1 MKRGEGPTKE
11 WERLWMTNKGGE
23 NDDDDDDGGSLEVV
37 GGPKTSLNS
46 KS

>member
-23 NDDDDDDGGSLEVV
+23 NDDDDGGSLEVV